1 MPFVQATRPIT
12 IDVSRK
18 AAFVHN
24 HPVSL
29 TKTEFAILVR
39 VLRTGFVTHEEIL
52 ADVLGA
58 RDRVE
63 TSKVRF
69 HIANLR
75 SKLGPAGSLIETVPP
90 RALRLNCAG

>member
-1 MPFVQATRPIT
+1 M
-12 IDVSRK
+12 
-18 AAFVHN
+18 AFVHN
-24 HPVSL
+24 QPVSL
-29 TKTEFAILVR
+29 TKTEFAILTR

-75 SKLGPAGSLIETVPP
+75 SKLGPARSMIETVAP
-90 RALRLNCAG
+90 RALRLTSA